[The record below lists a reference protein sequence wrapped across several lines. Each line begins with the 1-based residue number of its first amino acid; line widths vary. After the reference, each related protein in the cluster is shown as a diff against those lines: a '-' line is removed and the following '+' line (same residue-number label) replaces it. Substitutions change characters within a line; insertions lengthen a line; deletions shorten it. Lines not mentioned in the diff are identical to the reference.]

1 MINFVCYSN
10 KIDHDKHLLTQTKVL
25 SILNVMMNIEE
36 EQQALLKR
44 AAEERELIFNRYSLG
59 LDPTNQVDPWENPK
73 YEIYHITDK

>member
-1 MINFVCYSN
+1 MMT
-10 KIDHDKHLLTQTKVL
+10 ID
-25 SILNVMMNIEE
+25 E

-59 LDPTNQVDPWENPK
+59 LDPSNQVDPWENPT